1 MKHISKAHGGPTDT
15 SRDYDMTDWQGIRNL
30 ADDLAAI
37 AQPLERAAHA

>member
-1 MKHISKAHGGPTDT
+1 MRQIASRSGGPTDT